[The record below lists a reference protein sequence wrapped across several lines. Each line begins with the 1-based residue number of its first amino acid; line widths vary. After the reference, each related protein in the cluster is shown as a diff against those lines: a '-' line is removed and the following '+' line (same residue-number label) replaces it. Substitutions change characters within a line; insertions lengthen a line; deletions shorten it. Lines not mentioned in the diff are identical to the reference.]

1 MSHHAGSNM
10 ALLLDLYVGKN
21 IVQSCLW
28 SDTVIALSRYAADP
42 VLNRGVVLESLGRY
56 EEAASDYEAVLSAQ
70 PNDPAA
76 WNNLGNVQ
84 VCFTAFTNVW
94 EPETKVLLIVLCKK
108 VGCGV
113 VLNFPEG
120 KRHLLSFHT

>member
-21 IVQSCLW
+21 IVQSCSW
-28 SDTVIALSRYAADP
+28 SDTLTALSRYAADP

-84 VCFTAFTNVW
+84 VCFTAFTNV
-94 EPETKVLLIVLCKK
+94 
-108 VGCGV
+108 
-113 VLNFPEG
+113 
-120 KRHLLSFHT
+120 